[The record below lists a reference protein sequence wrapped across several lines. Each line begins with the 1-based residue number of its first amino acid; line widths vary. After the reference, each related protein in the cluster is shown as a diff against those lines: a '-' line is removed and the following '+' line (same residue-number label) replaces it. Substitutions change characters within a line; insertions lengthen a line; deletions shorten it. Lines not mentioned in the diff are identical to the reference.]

1 MRSEKI
7 AEQRTSIQ
15 LRKQNIF
22 MHGRD
27 TPGQDAPR
35 QGNRVQRSTINM
47 TSNNY
52 NHSQRTKPHI
62 TTPKAPA
69 PKLSGQF
76 LFHNHTAK
84 SGLANRQ
91 VSNNSLHVNQ
101 ST

>member
-1 MRSEKI
+1 MRSKAI
-7 AEQRTSIQ
+7 AEQRTGIQ
-15 LRKQNIF
+15 LRKQGIF
-22 MHGRD
+22 MHSRD
-27 TPGQDAPR
+27 TPGQDSPR
-35 QGNRVQRSTINM
+35 QGNRVLKSTMNM

-52 NHSQRTKPHI
+52 NHSQQTRPHI

-76 LFHNHTAK
+76 LFHNHMAK

-91 VSNNSLHVNQ
+91 VSNNSLNGHQ